1 MKFIQYSGSWEGS
14 EPIFDMCEEK
24 NTIFNPDEND
34 EVRRFWDDPQNII
47 NLIDLIFLNDD
58 RQQYLS

>member
-1 MKFIQYSGSWEGS
+1 
-14 EPIFDMCEEK
+14 MCEEK